1 LTGAPQSPAP
11 PTIEDLLAAYGE
23 VEPAALTRVQVF
35 TAKAMTQSW
44 TTIPQVTHQDR
55 MDVTELEARR
65 RATNRQRAGEQRL
78 TPLPYL
84 LKAVAGVLVKMPR
97 FNAAFDESGPRL
109 VLRKYVNLGIA
120 IDTPAGLVVGVI
132 RGCDQMSVEELAAQA
147 NALSEKARAKGLSLS
162 DMSGG
167 GFTVSSLGARGGDGF
182 TPLINARE
190 AGILGVS
197 RLTETPRRDADGGLE
212 WRQLLPVSLTYDHRI
227 VNGVDAGGFMQA
239 LQAEIDHLAGGH
251 D

>member
-1 LTGAPQSPAP
+1 VTDATPTPASP
-11 PTIEDLLAAYGE
+11 TLGDVLAAYGE
-23 VEPAALTRVQVF
+23 VEAVALTRIQAF

-55 MDVTELEARR
+55 MDVTDLEARR
-65 RATNRQRAGEQRL
+65 IATNSQHAKDRRL
-78 TPLPYL
+78 TLVPYL
-84 LKAVAGVLVKMPR
+84 LKAVAGVLVKLPR
-97 FNAAFDESGPRL
+97 FNAAFDAAGPRL

-132 RGCDQMSVEELAAQA
+132 RGCDQRSVEELAEQA
-147 NALSEKARAKGLSLS
+147 NVLAEKARLKGLSLS

-167 GFTVSSLGARGGDGF
+167 CFTVSSLGARGGDGF

-197 RLTETPRRDADGGLE
+197 RLAETPRRGPDGGLV
-212 WRQLLPVSLTYDHRI
+212 WRRLLPVSLTYDHRI
-227 VNGVDAGGFMQA
+227 VNGVDAGGFMQT
-239 LQAEIDHLAGGH
+239 LQMEIDNLATVAS
-251 D
+251 